1 MLNQLVKLLPLLAIG
16 IATPTFAAT
25 VHPSQNIT
33 PVKIQ
38 IASAQ
43 SKYHHSNYGRK
54 VKQFSSTPQ
63 RRSIVK
69 INRKVVTKIV
79 TRSGYRRELE
89 RRQQA
94 ARRLQR
100 NYYGYNVSRNNRYR

>member
-1 MLNQLVKLLPLLAIG
+1 MLNQLIKLLPLLAIG

-25 VHPSQNIT
+25 VHPSQNLT

-43 SKYHHSNYGRK
+43 SKYQHNNYRRK
-54 VKQFSSTPQ
+54 IQGFSSRYQ

-89 RRQQA
+89 RRHQA
-94 ARRLQR
+94 ARRLHG
-100 NYYGYNVSRNNRYR
+100 NYYGYNLSRNNRYR

>member
-25 VHPSQNIT
+25 VHPSHNIA

-43 SKYHHSNYGRK
+43 LKHHYNHQGRK
-54 VKQFSSTPQ
+54 PQVISSRYQ

-79 TRSGYRRELE
+79 TRPEYRRGLE
-89 RRQQA
+89 RRYQA
-94 ARRLQR
+94 AHRLNR
-100 NYYGYNVSRNNRYR
+100 NYSRYNLSRNNRYY

>member
-25 VHPSQNIT
+25 IHPSQNLA
-33 PVKIQ
+33 PVKVQ
-38 IASAQ
+38 IASTQ
-43 SKYHHSNYGRK
+43 FKYHHNHRGRK
-54 VKQFSSTPQ
+54 PQVISSRYQ

-79 TRSGYRRELE
+79 TRPGYRRGLE
-89 RRQQA
+89 RRYQA
-94 ARRLQR
+94 AHSLSRH
-100 NYYGYNVSRNNRYR
+100 YYGYNLSRNNRYH